1 MEGRIGLE
9 ETLTRWP
16 AWTVDR
22 DDTVLLYTSTVRGPL
37 HLPIEI

>member
-9 ETLTRWP
+9 ETLKRWP

-22 DDTVLLYTSTVRGPL
+22 DEMVLLFTSTVRGPQR
-37 HLPIEI
+37 LPILV